1 MLRSELLKL
10 HQKKKETEE
19 QLKGAFNVQKTTVRD
34 HGQKKETKVMLLT
47 EAKNREVE
55 WTFEGCFPH
64 CLPQQFQLCAHQE
77 FQASITERLVQS
89 EGLVFQEEALCTL
102 HHLLTQDLR
111 RYQKEIQR
119 LTQFT
124 EKIQQHSYR
133 YPNTTQDLWYA
144 HKLQKLKKKK
154 SCIYHS
160 IFSSEVEQNVIYRG
174 GDCSVQRKSETEQH
188 NNMVQFTSRHF
199 LYTV

>member
-1 MLRSELLKL
+1 
-10 HQKKKETEE
+10 
-19 QLKGAFNVQKTTVRD
+19 
-34 HGQKKETKVMLLT
+34 MLLT

-77 FQASITERLVQS
+77 LQASITERLVQS